1 MGMQTVQDVMTTNVV
16 YLPSETTLAEAA
28 RTMREQDIGDVV
40 VADGPALTGLVTD
53 RDIVVRAVAE
63 RFDPASTTIGEIV
76 SKDLVTVRPDDSIQQ
91 AVRNGLSKASQT
103 IRNIDWFEVTQI
115 RGAVLNNTK
124 PEFQVEM
131 KVGFRLLDQA
141 ALASAQSGGA
151 KAKKKKKK

>member
-1 MGMQTVQDVMTTNVV
+1 MAMQTVQAVMTTNVV

-76 SKDLVTVRPDDSIQQ
+76 SRDLVTVRPDDSVQAAALLMRDN
-91 AVRNGLSKASQT
+91 AVRRVLVCDDEKGLVGIVSIGDLAEQIDPESVLGGISKAT
-103 IRNIDWFEVTQI
+103 P
-115 RGAVLNNTK
+115 NN
-124 PEFQVEM
+124 
-131 KVGFRLLDQA
+131 
-141 ALASAQSGGA
+141 
-151 KAKKKKKK
+151 

>member
-1 MGMQTVQDVMTTNVV
+1 MAMQTVQDVMTTNVV

-76 SKDLVTVRPDDSIQQ
+76 TKDLVTVRPDDSIQAAALLMRDN
-91 AVRNGLSKASQT
+91 AVRRVLVCDDEKGLVGIVSIGDLAEQIDPESVLGGISKASP
-103 IRNIDWFEVTQI
+103 
-115 RGAVLNNTK
+115 NN
-124 PEFQVEM
+124 
-131 KVGFRLLDQA
+131 
-141 ALASAQSGGA
+141 
-151 KAKKKKKK
+151 